1 MNESVAGRSERDELS
16 PLRPRWE
23 WSADE
28 IKRIGRVVGMIAEHL
43 TTLPE
48 KPVFRPFPAELAA
61 KYLDS
66 KPPELGQEA
75 DDILA
80 TFARD
85 IEPYRFGNAHPRSY
99 GWVNSPPV
107 ALGIFAEA
115 LAAAMNPSC
124 AGGNHAAIYVEH
136 ELINWFK
143 QIIGFPPE
151 SMGLLVSGGLDCG
164 VDGTRCRQAGAV
176 RLRHPDPRSAG
187 YFLN

>member
-66 KPPELGQEA
+66 KPPELRRRT
-75 DDILA
+75 
-80 TFARD
+80 TFWPLLRGTSNRTLSETP
-85 IEPYRFGNAHPRSY
+85 IR
-99 GWVNSPPV
+99 
-107 ALGIFAEA
+107 ALT
-115 LAAAMNPSC
+115 
-124 AGGNHAAIYVEH
+124 GG
-136 ELINWFK
+136 
-143 QIIGFPPE
+143 
-151 SMGLLVSGGLDCG
+151 
-164 VDGTRCRQAGAV
+164 
-176 RLRHPDPRSAG
+176 
-187 YFLN
+187 

>member
-66 KPPELGQEA
+66 KPPA
-75 DDILA
+75 
-80 TFARD
+80 
-85 IEPYRFGNAHPRSY
+85 
-99 GWVNSPPV
+99 
-107 ALGIFAEA
+107 
-115 LAAAMNPSC
+115 
-124 AGGNHAAIYVEH
+124 
-136 ELINWFK
+136 
-143 QIIGFPPE
+143 PPE
-151 SMGLLVSGGLDCG
+151 SMGLLVSGGSIAALTG
-164 VDGTRCRQAGAV
+164 LAVARQAQCGFDIRTHEVQDTSSIEVLPHWRRPWLSPEGNRADGH
-176 RLRHPDPRSAG
+176 RQ
-187 YFLN
+187 